1 MLTAASCNGGLML
14 LVSFLVFLCIFLA
27 IGLWSAKHSQGTTD
41 DYLMAGQ
48 SVPPWLVGLSAIAT
62 NNSGFMFVGMIGVTY
77 QTGLSSIWLM
87 IGWIAGDL
95 CANLYTV
102 SSVRRISKNPSI
114 QSFGGLLA
122 QWHDQRWPKAQA
134 IIGLITVLFL
144 TVYAAAQLKAG
155 SKAATVMLDWHPDV
169 GIVVS
174 AFLVLL
180 YSMAGGLRAS
190 IWTDAAQSVV
200 MFGGMLLLCVAGL
213 QAAGGASEAVSQ
225 LSAVNPQYWQWF
237 PETSNLGKVLFVVG
251 WFFGGFAVMGQPQ
264 IVIRFMTLNHD
275 RNVNRMRMWYYIWF
289 VVFYALTVGVGL
301 LSRLL
306 IPETDNFDAETALP
320 VMASQ
325 IFPAILVGLVL
336 AAMFAAAMS
345 TADSLILA
353 CSAAI
358 TRDFSLGKRVSLRS
372 TKLVTLAVLTVA
384 AGIGVSDQQTVF
396 ALVLDAWGML
406 ACTFLPL
413 LLVQSRGRHLLEWQ
427 AIVVMAGG
435 LGSFL
440 AWSYGGGEA
449 LVYSVAPGIVFGT
462 LLAFA
467 LSSRKAPVTQP

>member
-1 MLTAASCNGGLML
+1 ML
-14 LVSFLVFLCIFLA
+14 LTSFLVFLCIFLG
-27 IGLWSAKHSQGTTD
+27 IGLWSAKQSQGTTD

-48 SVPPWLVGLSAIAT
+48 TVPPWLVGLSAIAT

-102 SSVRRISKNPSI
+102 SSVRRISKNSNI

-122 QWHDQRWPKAQA
+122 QWYGQHWPRAQA
-134 IIGLITVLFL
+134 LIGVVTVLFL

-155 SKAATVMLDWHPDV
+155 SKAATVMLGWHPDL
-169 GIVVS
+169 GIVIS
-174 AFLVLL
+174 AVLVLM

-200 MFGGMLLLCVAGL
+200 MFGGMLLLCWTGL
-213 QAAGGASEAVSQ
+213 QVVGGTGEALSQ
-225 LSAVNPQYWQWF
+225 LSAVSPQYWQWF
-237 PETSNLGKVLFVVG
+237 PDTSVTGKLLFVVG

-264 IVIRFMTLNHD
+264 IVIRFMTLDDD
-275 RNVNRMRMWYYIWF
+275 RNVNRMRLWYYLWF
-289 VVFYALTVGVGL
+289 VLFYALTVGVGL

-306 IPETDNFDAETALP
+306 IPETANFDAETALP
-320 VMASQ
+320 VMAAQ
-325 IFPAILVGLVL
+325 ILPAILVGLVL

-358 TRDFSLGKRVSLRS
+358 TRDFPHRKSLSLRS
-372 TKLVTLAVLTVA
+372 TKWVTFVVLSVA
-384 AGIGVSDQQTVF
+384 AGIGVSDQKTVF

-413 LLVQSRGRHLLEWQ
+413 LLMQVRGRVFDEWQ
-427 AIVVMAGG
+427 AIVVMVAG

-440 AWSYGGGEA
+440 LWNQLGGGA
-449 LVYSVAPGIVFGT
+449 LVYSVAPGIVAGT
-462 LLAFA
+462 LLAFV
-467 LSSRKAPVTQP
+467 LSKRQPVA